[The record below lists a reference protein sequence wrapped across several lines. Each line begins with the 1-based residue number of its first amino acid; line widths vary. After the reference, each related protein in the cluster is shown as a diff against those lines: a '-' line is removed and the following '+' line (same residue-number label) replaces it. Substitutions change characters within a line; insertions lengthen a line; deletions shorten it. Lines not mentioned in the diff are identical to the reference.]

1 MPTDKRG
8 GSVLVVED
16 DPDYSQLLNEAF
28 IDAGFHT
35 LLANNGERALEILR
49 TEAVDLVVSDF
60 IMPEVNGLELCRLM
74 SEDPRLSNLRVIL
87 YSCNSDHAFR
97 RKARELG
104 AIDYLPKTD
113 DTASLVQQVCDLAG
127 LPGKPAA
134 AVLPPP
140 PGDWTDQGRLRMV
153 ARQTGQLK
161 ALLDSLLDFTRI
173 VSLSDNLSPA
183 AQLAWEATQRTGLD
197 IQKVLG
203 EMDDLTAKE
212 PAPVA
217 SPANAG
223 TEPRPS

>member
-1 MPTDKRG
+1 MPTEKRG
-8 GSVLVVED
+8 GSVLLVED

-28 IDAGFHT
+28 VQAGFRT

-74 SEDPRLSNLRVIL
+74 NEDSRLAKLKVIL
-87 YSCNSDHAFR
+87 YSCNADGAFR

-113 DTASLVQQVCDLAG
+113 DTVSLVQQVCDLAG
-127 LPGKPAA
+127 LLGQPAA
-134 AVLPPP
+134 AVLPPQ
-140 PGDWTDQGRLRMV
+140 PGEWTDAGRLRMV

-173 VSLSDNLSPA
+173 VALSDNLSPA
-183 AQLAWEATQRTGLD
+183 AKLAWEATERTGLD
-197 IQKVLG
+197 IRRILEEV
-203 EMDDLTAKE
+203 DDLTADR
-212 PAPVA
+212 PAHA
-217 SPANAG
+217 S
-223 TEPRPS
+223 TEPRP